1 MDTTLLIYI
10 VSGLNIGIGLSVVAY
25 CCCKKNTQIQ
35 IAPELVKTITDEI
48 YTEYVDDYNEEKI
61 NGRLE
66 MESFTY
72 TDDLEETD
80 L

>member
-10 VSGLNIGIGLSVVAY
+10 VSGLNIGIGLSVVVY
-25 CCCKKNTQIQ
+25 CCCKKNTQIK

-48 YTEYVDDYNEEKI
+48 YTEYVDDYNEEEI

-66 MESFTY
+66 IESFTY
-72 TDDLEETD
+72 TDLEETD